1 MKFDFVKSAIS
12 IAVYECVCTLLL
24 NLILTFF
31 NDQKKE
37 FFEKLP
43 NKILSVFSWHF
54 IYLEEGLLFW

>member
-12 IAVYECVCTLLL
+12 IPVYECVCTLLL

-43 NKILSVFSWHF
+43 N
-54 IYLEEGLLFW
+54 